1 MIIFSIFI
9 GNGAPFTNNLDTIQK
24 WCEDL
29 AEIIWINMQQIRQL
43 EMIQEQ
49 LNIPS
54 QELTMNILPEL
65 SDGLTM
71 LLDSLVKSSFVIEKQ
86 PPQVLKTNTRFS
98 ATVRLLVGTKLN
110 VHMSPPVVTVSIIS
124 EAQANSLLRTPP
136 NKKSRAEYSSG
147 EILNNRQ
154 TMEFHQATGQLSV
167 SFRNMSLKKIKRA
180 EKKGTESVMDEK
192 FALLFWS
199 EFSIG
204 NGEFTYQVIIMI
216 LKT

>member
-1 MIIFSIFI
+1 MWFFFT

-147 EILNNRQ
+147 IIFS
-154 TMEFHQATGQLSV
+154 FHQ
-167 SFRNMSLKKIKRA
+167 I
-180 EKKGTESVMDEK
+180 
-192 FALLFWS
+192 WP
-199 EFSIG
+199 
-204 NGEFTYQVIIMI
+204 
-216 LKT
+216 

>member
-1 MIIFSIFI
+1 MCFFT

-147 EILNNRQ
+147 IIYS
-154 TMEFHQATGQLSV
+154 FHQ
-167 SFRNMSLKKIKRA
+167 I
-180 EKKGTESVMDEK
+180 
-192 FALLFWS
+192 WP
-199 EFSIG
+199 
-204 NGEFTYQVIIMI
+204 
-216 LKT
+216 

>member
-1 MIIFSIFI
+1 MKLFETFWEFLTFYVFT

-147 EILNNRQ
+147 IIFS
-154 TMEFHQATGQLSV
+154 FHQ
-167 SFRNMSLKKIKRA
+167 I
-180 EKKGTESVMDEK
+180 
-192 FALLFWS
+192 WP
-199 EFSIG
+199 
-204 NGEFTYQVIIMI
+204 
-216 LKT
+216 

>member
-1 MIIFSIFI
+1 MIFVFFFT

-147 EILNNRQ
+147 IIFS
-154 TMEFHQATGQLSV
+154 FHQ
-167 SFRNMSLKKIKRA
+167 I
-180 EKKGTESVMDEK
+180 
-192 FALLFWS
+192 WP
-199 EFSIG
+199 
-204 NGEFTYQVIIMI
+204 
-216 LKT
+216 

>member
-1 MIIFSIFI
+1 MFSFFT

-147 EILNNRQ
+147 IIFS
-154 TMEFHQATGQLSV
+154 FHQ
-167 SFRNMSLKKIKRA
+167 I
-180 EKKGTESVMDEK
+180 
-192 FALLFWS
+192 WP
-199 EFSIG
+199 
-204 NGEFTYQVIIMI
+204 
-216 LKT
+216 

>member
-1 MIIFSIFI
+1 MCFFT

-147 EILNNRQ
+147 KN
-154 TMEFHQATGQLSV
+154 FLSIH
-167 SFRNMSLKKIKRA
+167 FGL
-180 EKKGTESVMDEK
+180 
-192 FALLFWS
+192 
-199 EFSIG
+199 
-204 NGEFTYQVIIMI
+204 
-216 LKT
+216 